1 MLAETR
7 SREISSRRLLL
18 APDAAL
24 LTVTLRLRGRSDSL
38 RLWEMACVLFKIT
51 NGGPWSCGL
60 IAHRWVDTPW
70 PRALSL
76 RVAVWTLSG
85 VGARTRG
92 DDGSNLS
99 VLAGGTAV
107 DLRSWLSHFR
117 AALTTGHT

>member
-1 MLAETR
+1 MLH
-7 SREISSRRLLL
+7 
-18 APDAAL
+18 
-24 LTVTLRLRGRSDSL
+24 
-38 RLWEMACVLFKIT
+38 LWEKLCVPFEFT
-51 NGGPWSCGL
+51 NGGPWSCGPA
-60 IAHRWVDTPW
+60 AHRWVDAAG

-107 DLRSWLSHFR
+107 DLRSWSRHFR
-117 AALTTGHT
+117 AALITGHT